1 LKEIIENFANVK
13 RQTIFYRFHK
23 SLNYFFPILNLI
35 SYFKQK
41 KIFLNK
47 NKIDFD
53 IFSNTYFQSLVLIK
67 NKIINIF
74 TKKKKNKDP
83 DQNDIYPLW

>member
-1 LKEIIENFANVK
+1 MLKDKLF
-13 RQTIFYRFHK
+13 FYRFHK

-53 IFSNTYFQSLVLIK
+53 IDGITTSNLLF
-67 NKIINIF
+67 
-74 TKKKKNKDP
+74 
-83 DQNDIYPLW
+83 